1 MSQFLQYTTVD
12 NLIQNR
18 MGSQA
23 PSEAKRIEQVQSI
36 MDEMNTE
43 YDLEM
48 GRRKETVSIIIDG
61 STAYDLDT
69 IVLTGDV
76 KEVTGVRFPAA
87 TNTNENEFRFVDE
100 ETFNQHV
107 SDGVS
112 VNEYT
117 TYFEDGTYY
126 IKVNSYDATS
136 TATSMELVYRSNY
149 NFVDTSGTFISTIS
163 NSETDKI
170 LVPRR
175 YLNLIA
181 YGAMIGLWS
190 MSMGTDGELESKKS
204 MGKFNA
210 ELKKLGLSNSAT
222 SPRRKQRKL
231 KLHVR

>member
-23 PSEAKRIEQVQSI
+23 PGESKRIEQVQSI
-36 MDEMNTE
+36 MEELNTE

-69 IVLTGDV
+69 IVTTSDV
-76 KEVTGVRFPAA
+76 KEVTDVRFPAA
-87 TNTNENEFRFVDE
+87 TDSSENEFRFIDE
-100 ETFNQHV
+100 VTFNQHIA
-107 SDGVS
+107 DGVH

-149 NFVDTSGTFISTIS
+149 NFVTNDGIFIETIS
-163 NSETDKI
+163 NSETDRI

-222 SPRRKQRKL
+222 KPRRKQRRL
-231 KLHVR
+231 RLHVR